1 MSGLLPNLIRRL
13 SRWWRRIM
21 PTREE
26 LEGVPMV
33 RPLARRQELWRFTR
47 RSVPRGVAVGLLVG
61 IFALV
66 PGVQIVGAALM
77 CVPVRGNIPLAA
89 AMTFLSN
96 PATTPFI
103 LAAAIMI
110 GNRLGFHADMAT
122 LNGLYADGASWRD
135 WGYWLV
141 SDAAPALLL
150 GLFLAW
156 LHPILPVYR
165 KPRVA
170 LLATGDELV
179 LPGRQPGPG
188 QIVYSN
194 GYSVATL
201 AREEGAEVS
210 DLGIARDNVADT
222 VAAI

>member
-1 MSGLLPNLIRRL
+1 MSSGLIGRL
-13 SRWWRRIM
+13 ARWWRRVM
-21 PTREE
+21 PSREE

-66 PGVQIVGAALM
+66 PGIQIVGAALM

-103 LAAAIMI
+103 LAASIMV
-110 GNRLGFHADMAT
+110 GNSLGYHADMAT

-150 GLFLAW
+150 GLFVISTVCAALGYLIASFGW
-156 LHPILPVYR
+156 RWWVGR
-165 KPRVA
+165 KHTAR
-170 LLATGDELV
+170 L
-179 LPGRQPGPG
+179 GRQ
-188 QIVYSN
+188 
-194 GYSVATL
+194 
-201 AREEGAEVS
+201 
-210 DLGIARDNVADT
+210 RDRRDEP
-222 VAAI
+222 